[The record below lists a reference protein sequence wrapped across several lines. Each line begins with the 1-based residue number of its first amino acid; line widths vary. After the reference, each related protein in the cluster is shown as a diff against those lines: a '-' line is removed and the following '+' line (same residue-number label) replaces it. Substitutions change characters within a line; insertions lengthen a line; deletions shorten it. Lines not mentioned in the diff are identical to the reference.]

1 MRQRGLIRQAA
12 PCIWMCIIAFAGSTQ
27 ATEPDYAETG
37 PYLGAGAA
45 FAWENFEIRGRSDPD
60 MAFGVNG
67 WGGYRLHRF
76 LAVELQV
83 EYLNGFDT
91 RREFQSFLPGFG
103 NNVAKS
109 DMEAVIF
116 TGNLKAYLPLG
127 RFQPFVLA
135 GMGLGYFK
143 LDSTVS
149 ISAFPTFRS
158 SDSDTDLAV
167 RLGGGFDFYLLET
180 LALQL
185 SSSYVLPTG
194 DFDGF
199 DYVSLIAGLQ
209 YRF

>member
-1 MRQRGLIRQAA
+1 MMRRHRLVHQASLS
-12 PCIWMCIIAFAGSTQ
+12 IWMCIVAFASPTQ
-27 ATEPDYAETG
+27 ATEPDYARTG
-37 PYLGAGAA
+37 PYLGVGAA
-45 FAWENFEIRGRSDPD
+45 FAWDDFDIRGRDDPD

-67 WGGYRLHRF
+67 WGGYRLLPF

-83 EYLNGFDT
+83 EYVNGFDT
-91 RREFQSFLPGFG
+91 RMEFQSFIPGFG
-103 NNVAKS
+103 SNVVKS
-109 DMEAVIF
+109 EMEAVIF

-135 GMGLGYFK
+135 GMGLGYVK
-143 LDSTVS
+143 RDSTVS
-149 ISAFPTFRS
+149 IDALTFRS
-158 SDSDTDLAV
+158 SDSDTDLVV
-167 RLGGGFDFYLLET
+167 RLGGGFDFYVLEA